1 MGKRKSSK
9 PPPKKQR
16 PKLDIAFNCPF
27 CNSNKSVT
35 ATLDYDAEVGTHG
48 LRFSA
53 ASALRRVLTAAGRSQ
68 IGSVVCN
75 TCNER
80 FSAKINKLSEAV
92 DVYSEWI
99 DACEAENNL

>member
-27 CNSNKSVT
+27 CNTNKSVSC
-35 ATLDYDAEVGTHG
+35 ALDWDKEVGTV
-48 LRFSA
+48 SC
-53 ASALRRVLTAAGRSQ
+53 T
-68 IGSVVCN
+68 VC
-75 TCNER
+75 
-80 FSAKINKLSEAV
+80 SAKYSTTITNLSEAI

-99 DACEAENNL
+99 DACEAENS

>member
-9 PPPKKQR
+9 PPPKTQR

-35 ATLDYDAEVGTHG
+35 ATLDYDAGV
-48 LRFSA
+48 
-53 ASALRRVLTAAGRSQ
+53 
-68 IGSVVCN
+68 GSVVCN

-80 FSAKINKLSEAV
+80 FSAKIHKLSEAV

-99 DACEAENNL
+99 DACEAENTL

>member
-1 MGKRKSSK
+1 MMAWD
-9 PPPKKQR
+9 P
-16 PKLDIAFNCPF
+16 
-27 CNSNKSVT
+27 
-35 ATLDYDAEVGTHG
+35 
-48 LRFSA
+48 
-53 ASALRRVLTAAGRSQ
+53 Q

-99 DACEAENNL
+99 DACEAENNQ

>member
-1 MGKRKSSK
+1 MATSSCLL
-9 PPPKKQR
+9 QCSG
-16 PKLDIAFNCPF
+16 L
-27 CNSNKSVT
+27 
-35 ATLDYDAEVGTHG
+35 TLTSWGP
-48 LRFSA
+48 
-53 ASALRRVLTAAGRSQ
+53 Q

-99 DACEAENNL
+99 DACEAENNP